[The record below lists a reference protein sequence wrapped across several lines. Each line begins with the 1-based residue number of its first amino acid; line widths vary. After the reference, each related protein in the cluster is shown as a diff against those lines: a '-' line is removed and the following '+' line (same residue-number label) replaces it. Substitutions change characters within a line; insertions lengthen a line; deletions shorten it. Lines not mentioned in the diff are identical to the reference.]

1 MTKGTAN
8 EVGWIMKGGS
18 STGTSAF
25 GDRITRERVS
35 DVVAAKLTDIIANG
49 TLRPGEVLPNE
60 LELAEQFGVGKSAI
74 REAVKIVSTRG
85 MVTVQQGFGT
95 RVNAREHW
103 NLHDHGVLRAMRT
116 QLTLEQL
123 IEVRKMLEPE
133 MAALA
138 ARNASP
144 ADIERMRSYAEP
156 PDESG
161 YVPHDAFRGLAFHEA
176 VAEATHN
183 AAVSILFST
192 LRVLAQTKIL
202 HEDEHEDET
211 VVEDPRPRPVPR
223 MKNDHRAILAAIEE
237 GDEEGRASHSPA
249 PGQPRSLLEL
259 GQ

>member
-1 MTKGTAN
+1 
-8 EVGWIMKGGS
+8 
-18 STGTSAF
+18 
-25 GDRITRERVS
+25 
-35 DVVAAKLTDIIANG
+35 
-49 TLRPGEVLPNE
+49 
-60 LELAEQFGVGKSAI
+60 
-74 REAVKIVSTRG
+74 
-85 MVTVQQGFGT
+85 
-95 RVNAREHW
+95 
-103 NLHDHGVLRAMRT
+103 MRT

-237 GDEEGRASHSPA
+237 GDEEGAREATRLHLDNLGPYWSWVSQEPA
-249 PGQPRSLLEL
+249 W
-259 GQ
+259 